1 MIPRT
6 IYLAAPWAH
15 KAEARIARMALQ
27 DAGHTV
33 TSDWIDQHDDTAN
46 PVDLA
51 EQAIHDFHQ
60 VRKADILVILNLAKS
75 EGKATELG
83 VALASGKP
91 VFLVGPRTINI
102 FYHMPAVHQVD
113 TVQEVIDALHFI

>member
-1 MIPRT
+1 MIPFT

-15 KAEARIARMALQ
+15 KAAARIARTALQ
-27 DAGHTV
+27 AAGYTV

-51 EQAIHDFHQ
+51 EQAIHDFNQ

-83 VALASGKP
+83 VALASGKS

-102 FYHMPAVHQVD
+102 FYHMPTVHQVD
-113 TVQEVIDALHFI
+113 TVQEVINALHLV